1 MKEMLFEILKNAGF
15 AFSGGFVGWFFTRKK
30 QDEETNIIKG
40 DVLHKIQDSYRV
52 LVEDMNAKIGDL
64 QNEIQ
69 ILRKELE
76 ECKNNA
82 KQYFQNNGSNK
93 PKKN

>member
-1 MKEMLFEILKNAGF
+1 MREILFEIFKNAGF

-40 DVLHKIQDSYRV
+40 DVLQKIQDSYRV
-52 LVEDMNAKIGDL
+52 LVEDMNAKIIDL

-69 ILRKELE
+69 SLRKELE
-76 ECKNNA
+76 ECKDNA
-82 KQYFQNNGSNK
+82 KQYFENNGPKK